1 MTDLIKAIISKFAL
15 PILAAAC
22 IGLGGLFTGVLRA
35 TAQLDARLAHVET
48 QIERHEKALE
58 KDFSRH
64 EQLMSEIVHRTE
76 DQEKRI
82 TLLEAISVQTQ
93 QHLSEI
99 RSDVKILLRGGQQ

>member
-1 MTDLIKAIISKFAL
+1 MKDIIKDILAKFAL

-22 IGLGGLFTGVLRA
+22 IGLGGAFWELSRLSSR
-35 TAQLDARLAHVET
+35 LDMRLVHVEN

-58 KDFSRH
+58 KDFARH
-64 EQLMSEIVHRTE
+64 EQLMTEIVHRTE

-93 QHLSEI
+93 QHLTEI
-99 RSDVKILLRGGQQ
+99 RADLKILTRGVKP